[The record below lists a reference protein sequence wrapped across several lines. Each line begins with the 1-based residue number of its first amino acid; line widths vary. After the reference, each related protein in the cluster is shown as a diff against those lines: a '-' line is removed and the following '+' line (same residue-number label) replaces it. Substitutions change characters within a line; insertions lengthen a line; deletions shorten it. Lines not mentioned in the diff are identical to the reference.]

1 MPTIDEILNKVK
13 SEKRTLLTEFESKE
27 LLQSLGISI
36 PKQILVSNLQDKSE
50 VLKACK
56 AIGYPI
62 VLKLISESVV
72 HKTDVGAV
80 KLNIKDAG
88 DAEKAYQELMQIPY
102 QGSRAISVQEMAKKP
117 ITEIIVGSI
126 QDAQFGP
133 TVMFGIGGILVE
145 IMKDV
150 SFRIAP
156 ISDFDAEEMIT
167 EIKGYKILDGYRGNP
182 KADIEALK
190 QLLKKI
196 SELAYNHQ
204 EITEMDLN
212 PVFIYNNGLKCVDA
226 RIVLK
231 K

>member
-1 MPTIDEILNKVK
+1 MPTIDEILKKVK
-13 SEKRTLLTEFESKE
+13 TEKRTLLTEFESKE
-27 LLQSLGISI
+27 LLQSLGIPI
-36 PKQILVSNLQDKSE
+36 PKQILVTSLQDKIDI
-50 VLKACK
+50 LKACK
-56 AIGYPI
+56 SIGYPI
-62 VLKLISESVV
+62 VMKLIAESIV
-72 HKTDVGAV
+72 HKTDAGAV
-80 KLNIKDAG
+80 KLNIRDAG
-88 DAEKAYQELMQIPY
+88 EAEKSYQELMQIPC

-133 TVMFGIGGILVE
+133 TVMFGIGGVLVE

-167 EIKGYKILDGYRGNP
+167 EIKGFKILDGYRGNP

-196 SELAYNHQ
+196 SEFAFNHQ

-212 PVFIYNNGLKCVDA
+212 PVFIYDHGLKCVDA

-231 K
+231 T